1 MSISLVTKAALIP
14 KNTKSIKTKSIK
26 TKSIKTTNNVKS
38 VTNATKKQRYK
49 TALVFDI
56 DGVIVRN
63 KILLSNVGANCS
75 DFIRLIDHKKLTEAE
90 AVTYNNKLY
99 KDYGHSLKGWLHE
112 NNKYN
117 IISHRRY
124 IDNNFMR
131 QLFNRYVY
139 DENLLNDLRSYLF
152 TDMFTKNEDYT
163 YLSLIQN
170 MCINKNLPI
179 YLYSNAPMSW
189 CSLVANKM
197 KIDHSNVYSSDHD
210 LLSKQL
216 LYKPD
221 IRSYNKV
228 ATDILKNNEEVKNII
243 FIDDTL
249 DNLVPLSSSNN
260 KLQRN
265 IWVPILFN
273 PTNYSIDS
281 TFISVSSMK
290 KLYLL
295 LDVLL
300 GLQVV

>member
-26 TKSIKTTNNVKS
+26 ATNNVKS

-75 DFIRLIDHKKLTEAE
+75 NFIRLIDKNNLTEIDAD
-90 AVTYNNKLY
+90 TYNNKLY

-124 IDNNFMR
+124 IDNYFMR

-139 DENLLNDLRSYLF
+139 DENLLNDLRSYLY
-152 TDMFTKNEDYT
+152 TDTFTKNEDYT
-163 YLSLIQN
+163 YLLLIQN
-170 MCINKNLPI
+170 MCINNNLPV

-197 KIDHSNVYSSDHD
+197 KINNNNVYSSDHK

-260 KLQRN
+260 KLQHD

-273 PTNYSIDS
+273 PSNYSIDS

-300 GLQVV
+300 GLQVVKR

>member
-1 MSISLVTKAALIP
+1 MSIYLL
-14 KNTKSIKTKSIK
+14 TKSVLVHKNPAI
-26 TKSIKTTNNVKS
+26 
-38 VTNATKKQRYK
+38 AKKQRNK

-75 DFIRLIDHKKLTEAE
+75 NFIRLIDKNKLTEAE
-90 AVTYNNKLY
+90 ADTYNNKLY

-112 NNKYN
+112 NNKYD

-139 DENLLNDLRSYLF
+139 DDVLLNDLRSYLF
-152 TDMFTKNEDYT
+152 TDMFTNNEDYT
-163 YLSLIQN
+163 YLLLIQN
-170 MCINKNLPI
+170 MCINNNLPI

-197 KIDHSNVYSSDHD
+197 KINHNNVYSSDHD

-228 ATDILKNNEEVKNII
+228 ATDILKNNEEIKNII
-243 FIDDTL
+243 FIDDTIE
-249 DNLVPLSSSNN
+249 NLVPLSSSNN

-273 PTNYSIDS
+273 PTNYNIDS
-281 TFISVSSMK
+281 TFLSVSSMK

-300 GLQVV
+300 GLQIVKR